1 MLIYRNKYQD
11 RFLFISSGL
20 FISIQDIN
28 SLYAEVLREMDEFT
42 ELSNLAWKGM
52 IAARRTPV
60 PENAPH
66 QDAFNGRLRGKR
78 QYGAGDKDVS
88 GGNKVAAPMRS
99 TTESVCNCV
108 LKV

>member
-1 MLIYRNKYQD
+1 MFIPS
-11 RFLFISSGL
+11 RF

-52 IAARRTPV
+52 IAARRIPV

-66 QDAFNGRLRGKR
+66 QDAFNGQLREKR
-78 QYGAGDKDVS
+78 QHGTGNKDVN
-88 GGNKVAAPMRS
+88 GGDKVAAPTIS
-99 TTESVCNCV
+99 TGESVCDCV